1 MQIAGTSKLAQF
13 RLELVSIRLSG
24 DAFQFIRAVRS
35 RKAVALA
42 VTECSSR
49 IVLLALSDVFETT
62 KSIDACGGFSHDPNE
77 IGIGLY
83 RLLDCVLQL
92 TIIVLIWVLRDYRVQ
107 GDAIVDIGEDTLDSI
122 VASWLFAL
130 R

>member
-1 MQIAGTSKLAQF
+1 M
-13 RLELVSIRLSG
+13 
-24 DAFQFIRAVRS
+24 
-35 RKAVALA
+35 
-42 VTECSSR
+42 TECSSR

-62 KSIDACGGFSHDPNE
+62 KSIDACGGFSHEPNE

-122 VASWLFAL
+122 VASWHIIFVASTLEAYQLAL
-130 R
+130 AIIVVVTFLRCNQLGVNG